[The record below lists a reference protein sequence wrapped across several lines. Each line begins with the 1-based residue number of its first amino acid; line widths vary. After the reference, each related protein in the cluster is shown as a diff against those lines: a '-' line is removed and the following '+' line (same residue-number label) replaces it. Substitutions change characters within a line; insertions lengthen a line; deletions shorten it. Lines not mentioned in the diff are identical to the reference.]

1 MDSEAGKLSL
11 EKIAFEPKL
20 VLEQVMKVMMHKAE
34 EKGLLFTNSYCD
46 TRLADV
52 LIGDPYRLNQILL
65 NLISNSIKFTDQGTV
80 DIKCNVIVDNKLQ
93 QTVMVNV
100 SDTGK
105 GMDEEFKKTLFKK
118 YTQEDDS
125 IARIYGGTG
134 LGMSICEELVH
145 LMNGSISVI
154 SEKGKG
160 TTISFEMPFTKGTKS
175 EITVKETKLIDPSI
189 LKGKRVLIADDYEIN
204 RLVAS
209 TILFNYDII
218 SEEAKNGIEV
228 IEKLEKEDFD
238 IILMDVQMPDMD
250 GIEATK
256 IIRNKISKTLPVIA
270 LTAYALKGDNV
281 KFIEAGMND
290 YLSKPFEEDQL
301 IEILIKWITK
311 TEKNNVTEINNEKTI
326 PQFDLTK
333 IRNIAKG
340 NEAFVD
346 KMIALFIAGTPI
358 SIQEMKDAYKNQ
370 DFDKV
375 RKIAH
380 KIKPSIDNLDINNIK
395 NEVREIEMNAES
407 YKSSEQLEN
416 LILKVENVMNVVV
429 AQLKNRTF

>member
-125 IARIYGGTG
+125 IARIFGGTG

-175 EITVKETKLIDPSI
+175 EITVKETKIIDPSI

-238 IILMDVQMPDMD
+238 IILRSCFSIWPCGCCHDCH
-250 GIEATK
+250 
-256 IIRNKISKTLPVIA
+256 
-270 LTAYALKGDNV
+270 
-281 KFIEAGMND
+281 
-290 YLSKPFEEDQL
+290 
-301 IEILIKWITK
+301 
-311 TEKNNVTEINNEKTI
+311 
-326 PQFDLTK
+326 
-333 IRNIAKG
+333 
-340 NEAFVD
+340 
-346 KMIALFIAGTPI
+346 GTC
-358 SIQEMKDAYKNQ
+358 SCLCHA
-370 DFDKV
+370 
-375 RKIAH
+375 RLAH
-380 KIKPSIDNLDINNIK
+380 WP
-395 NEVREIEMNAES
+395 
-407 YKSSEQLEN
+407 
-416 LILKVENVMNVVV
+416 
-429 AQLKNRTF
+429 TG